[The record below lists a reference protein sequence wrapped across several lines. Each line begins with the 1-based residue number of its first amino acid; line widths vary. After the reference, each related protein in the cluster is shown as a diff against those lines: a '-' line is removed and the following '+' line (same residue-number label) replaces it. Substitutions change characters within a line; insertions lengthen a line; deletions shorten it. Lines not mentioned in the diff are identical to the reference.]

1 MPEIDPKR
9 GRKNAGCIAGF
20 VAFCLVFL
28 AIGLVLQRN
37 MPHVDATATATRSDA
52 CFMSQKLVRQNLKAP
67 STAEF
72 PMWTEENCKVT
83 QKAGTWIVTSYVD
96 SQNGF
101 GAMIRSDYVA
111 QMTYNPSTETWT
123 LTNLFIDGR

>member
-1 MPEIDPKR
+1 MLETDPKR
-9 GRKNAGCIAGF
+9 GRKNAGCIVGF
-20 VAFCLVFL
+20 VAFLLVFL
-28 AIGLVLQRN
+28 AIGLVLQSN
-37 MPHVDATATATRSDA
+37 MPHVAATANRSDA

-72 PMWTEENCKVT
+72 PIWSEENCKAT
-83 QKAGTWIVTSYVD
+83 HSSNSWTVTSFVD

-111 QMTYNPSTETWT
+111 QMTYQPATETWT
-123 LTNLFIDGR
+123 LTNLRVQGR

>member
-1 MPEIDPKR
+1 MQEIDPQR
-9 GRKNAGCIAGF
+9 GRKNTGCIVF
-20 VAFCLVFL
+20 SVAFVLVSIAL
-28 AIGLVLQRN
+28 SLVLQRFI
-37 MPHVDATATATRSDA
+37 PHASATNIVNRSDA

-72 PMWTEENCKVT
+72 LMWTEENCKVAHNGASWT
-83 QKAGTWIVTSYVD
+83 VTSFVD

-111 QMTYNPSTETWT
+111 RMSYNPSSEVWT
-123 LTNLFIDGR
+123 LTDLRIEGR

>member
-1 MPEIDPKR
+1 MQQIDPKR

-20 VAFCLVFL
+20 AVFLLVFL
-28 AIGLVLQRN
+28 AIGLVLQSN
-37 MPHVDATATATRSDA
+37 MPHVDAAATRSDA

-83 QKAGTWIVTSYVD
+83 HNGASWTVTSFVD

-111 QMTYNPSTETWT
+111 KMTYNPSTETWT
-123 LTNLFIDGR
+123 LTNLFMDSN